1 MDEENIYIIVF
12 ANGVDREC
20 FGGGESGGA
29 VGLAGPGREGEPAG
43 TTGKIAGN

>member
-1 MDEENIYIIVF
+1 MDEENIYPSVS
-12 ANGVDREC
+12 ADGVDREC

-29 VGLAGPGREGEPAG
+29 VGLAGPGREGDPAG